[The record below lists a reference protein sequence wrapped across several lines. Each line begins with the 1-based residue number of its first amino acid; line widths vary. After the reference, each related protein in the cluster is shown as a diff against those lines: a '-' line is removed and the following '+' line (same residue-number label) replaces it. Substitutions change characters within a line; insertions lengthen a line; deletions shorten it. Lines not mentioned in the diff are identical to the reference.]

1 LYCLSFCLLVIVL
14 SVLLSFGYCIVCP
27 SVFWLLYCLSFCLLV
42 IILSVLLSFGYCIV
56 CPVFWLLY
64 CLSFSLLVI
73 VLSVLLS
80 FGHCIVCLSS
90 TTSIWLPLWYYKRLV
105 QYLKL
110 EKKKIYLHIN
120 SLLLFQTN
128 GEKTKNKKYHTVG
141 IFPKSN
147 RKIVE
152 RDKIDTPSTQI
163 HDRSLSWLGTGI
175 SLQYKVTGLS

>member
-1 LYCLSFCLLVIVL
+1 M
-14 SVLLSFGYCIVCP
+14 
-27 SVFWLLYCLSFCLLV
+27 
-42 IILSVLLSFGYCIV
+42 
-56 CPVFWLLY
+56 
-64 CLSFSLLVI
+64 
-73 VLSVLLS
+73 
-80 FGHCIVCLSS
+80 
-90 TTSIWLPLWYYKRLV
+90 
-105 QYLKL
+105 
-110 EKKKIYLHIN
+110 HIN

-175 SLQYKVTGLS
+175 SLQYKVTGLSWFYALIRSKYDLLLTVMSAIAIVNLFDLHNILTILQGPGWLNELGSWIT